1 MRLLDQITQHATP
14 LLVSQRED
22 TSAEA
27 RILRLPGAADFAAEI
42 AACPLR
48 YVLNDELTS
57 VCAELALAGGDR
69 LSSCLDLIHLPASAL
84 WIEWNDAAS
93 ERVLNSGSDA
103 SGAAGGGDMR
113 RAGALIYADSDGR
126 RALLRSFWSDI
137 EGIACLAPM
146 ETHLDL
152 SCAWPASA
160 SLQSVFAGGFA
171 RLSVSHDPGLEALL
185 ECMRFRFH
193 PQWAAY
199 YRDAG
204 LAWPAQEQL
213 LRASLATVAHDMPV
227 VLAFSL
233 LLGAHNALATRQ
245 VDRQRLNQRRRA
257 RHKPPLLDHLE
268 VSCRLEAP
276 VPSRRDPQAG
286 ASRHSPRLHHV
297 RGHLVR
303 RADELYWRRT
313 HLRGRASLGR
323 VHSRT
328 VRLSFGG
335 TPGTWATRTAPP

>member
-1 MRLLDQITQHATP
+1 MRLLDQITQHARP
-14 LLVSQRED
+14 LLVSQRENGV
-22 TSAEA
+22 AAA
-27 RILRLPGAADFAAEI
+27 RILRLPGAADYAAQI

-48 YVLNDELTS
+48 YVLNDDLTS
-57 VCAELALAGGDR
+57 VCTELALAGGDR
-69 LSSCLDLIHLPASAL
+69 LSSCLDLIHLPAAAL
-84 WIEWNDAAS
+84 WIEWNDAAR
-93 ERVLNSGSDA
+93 ERVLNGGSHV
-103 SGAAGGGDMR
+103 GGGTGGGDMG
-113 RAGALIYADSDGR
+113 RAGALIHADADGR
-126 RALLRSFWSDI
+126 RALLRTFWLDI

-152 SCAWPASA
+152 SCAWPAGG

-171 RLSVSHDPGLEALL
+171 RLTVSHDPGLEALL

-204 LAWPAQEQL
+204 LGWPAQEQL
-213 LRASLATVAHDMPV
+213 LRASLATVARDMPV

-233 LLGAHNALATRQ
+233 LLGAHNALATRR
-245 VDRQRLNQRRRA
+245 VDRQRLNQRRRE

-268 VSCRLEAP
+268 VSCRLEGPAA
-276 VPSRRDPQAG
+276 SQRDPQAG
-286 ASRHSPRLHHV
+286 APRRSPRLHHV

-303 RADELYWRRT
+303 RDDELYWRRT

-323 VHSRT
+323 VRSRT

-335 TPGTWATRTAPP
+335 APGTHATRTALP